1 MSKDVLGNNFN
12 LHAGDVLT
20 ESIVEDADTDVILY
34 TQRKARDYK
43 TDTTTEEGYYRCCG
57 KSARAAAVAMAEA
70 GYICYYPA
78 FEDMLGEVQNKDM
91 FLPSVAHFGGH
102 FFRHPAGLNLVSQ
115 SNNTVKPNLQFWYE
129 SFALK
134 RN

>member
-70 GYICYYPA
+70 GLICYYPA
-78 FEDMLGEVQNKDM
+78 FEDMLGKVLNKDI
-91 FLPSVAHFGGH
+91 
-102 FFRHPAGLNLVSQ
+102 FFAICCPLWCSIFIGIQ
-115 SNNTVKPNLQFWYE
+115 SD
-129 SFALK
+129 
-134 RN
+134 